1 MPQISGVRPLFWQ
14 MWGRGWFS
22 GLIRE
27 QCAFTWNG
35 QEHSFT
41 VLLQASVNF
50 PILSHGI
57 IQRDLDNPQAITW
70 IHHISATM
78 LIEEGKD
85 EVASILEALF
95 KKKKCTLEGGR

>member
-1 MPQISGVRPLFWQ
+1 MCGHCIGKCGAAGGFLVLSGN
-14 MWGRGWFS
+14 G
-22 GLIRE
+22 
-27 QCAFTWNG
+27 AFTWNG

-57 IQRDLDNPQAITW
+57 IQRGLDNLQAVTW
-70 IHHISATM
+70 IHHISATV

-85 EVASILEALF
+85 EVASTLEALF
-95 KKKKCTLEGGR
+95 KKKKKCSLEGGR